1 MLNRVAAWWELTT
14 LCLDV
19 NVDFSNGITLQM
31 NIWKTNVS
39 QETDLNM
46 QMHFEYLEYI
56 EYTNLY
62 VGNKQMGDFSI
73 FFVSVSTC
81 LIYLL
86 EGRCCQSGHL
96 PFTISGGFSTSEVS
110 FRMYTRKFNRNR
122 CIHVCRDASLSLPI
136 L

>member
-1 MLNRVAAWWELTT
+1 MLNSVAAWWELTT

-73 FFVSVSTC
+73 FRIRVN
-81 LIYLL
+81 LL
-86 EGRCCQSGHL
+86 NL
-96 PFTISGGFSTSEVS
+96 FAGG
-110 FRMYTRKFNRNR
+110 
-122 CIHVCRDASLSLPI
+122 
-136 L
+136 